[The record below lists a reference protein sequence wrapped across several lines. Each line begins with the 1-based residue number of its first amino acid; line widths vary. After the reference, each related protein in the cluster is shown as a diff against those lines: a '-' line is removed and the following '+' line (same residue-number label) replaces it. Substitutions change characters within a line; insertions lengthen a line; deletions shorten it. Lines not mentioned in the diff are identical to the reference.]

1 MSPSWG
7 VAVTVLIAATG
18 EAGVLTR
25 ERLRDDG
32 FTVERAETLANAR
45 VRATTVDVAVVGTL
59 ADASA
64 TDLRDT
70 LREADARTP
79 LVGLGEGD
87 DWDVSVAGPR
97 DEDLPLAVQ
106 VARHA
111 GHYRDAIDDLFEQ
124 SREGERDIEE
134 ALQRADEAFAEA
146 RQITGRTPFEQL
158 LNE

>member
-1 MSPSWG
+1 
-7 VAVTVLIAATG
+7 VTVLIAATA

-45 VRATTVDVAVVGTL
+45 VRATTVDVAVVGML

-64 TDLRDT
+64 TDLRDA

-124 SREGERDIEE
+124 SRNGDGSIEE
-134 ALQRADEAFAEA
+134 ALRRANEAFVET